1 MMQML
6 LEEWLHFISHET
18 ALTRTMYC
26 MQRNS
31 IILVPVIP
39 TAINQ
44 PMMIDIA
51 ELPLAVQQLPYFLT
65 IFANILP

>member
-18 ALTRTMYC
+18 VLTRTMYY

-51 ELPLAVQQLPYFLT
+51 ELQLAVQQLPYFLT